1 MLQHR
6 GSYLLDESGLPLR
19 VSSIKFDRVLLSVS
33 LSLPGCENVFVSQ
46 PKFRILD
53 RESGRLRR
61 DVYAATFHPSSSTQ
75 MDITAKSVE
84 GKNFFREK
92 LRPLHFT
99 TEPSCIDRILLP
111 ALRRSF
117 LRLDLPRACLVYEL
131 AQMAIDAPFMGT
143 NMPSPPV
150 DSSDRGGTQRSNRTQ
165 TACRQPNDWQR
176 SWYPFAVI
184 PSYRLDK
191 TNRTLRGLFLRLN
204 WIVLLIGDLSNGCKR
219 LGSIMYIKK
228 EIIKSAVISQLSSF
242 RRCVAISISLE
253 QSRTNL
259 EPLVRWDFDDMPDI
273 PIRSWIRVFFRI
285 AFGGKKNLTF
295 DNLGKLDNVLR
306 ISTTFQRDATL
317 RNIREDW
324 IVPREVRTKRNF
336 RDAFS

>member
-117 LRLDLPRACLVYEL
+117 LWLDLPRACLVYEL

-165 TACRQPNDWQR
+165 TACRQPND
-176 SWYPFAVI
+176 
-184 PSYRLDK
+184 
-191 TNRTLRGLFLRLN
+191 
-204 WIVLLIGDLSNGCKR
+204 
-219 LGSIMYIKK
+219 
-228 EIIKSAVISQLSSF
+228 
-242 RRCVAISISLE
+242 
-253 QSRTNL
+253 
-259 EPLVRWDFDDMPDI
+259 
-273 PIRSWIRVFFRI
+273 
-285 AFGGKKNLTF
+285 
-295 DNLGKLDNVLR
+295 
-306 ISTTFQRDATL
+306 
-317 RNIREDW
+317 
-324 IVPREVRTKRNF
+324 
-336 RDAFS
+336 

>member
-61 DVYAATFHPSSSTQ
+61 DVSGRLRGHVSSKFFNPNGYHGE
-75 MDITAKSVE
+75 IGGRE
-84 GKNFFREK
+84 KNFFREK

-165 TACRQPNDWQR
+165 TACRQPND
-176 SWYPFAVI
+176 
-184 PSYRLDK
+184 
-191 TNRTLRGLFLRLN
+191 
-204 WIVLLIGDLSNGCKR
+204 
-219 LGSIMYIKK
+219 
-228 EIIKSAVISQLSSF
+228 
-242 RRCVAISISLE
+242 
-253 QSRTNL
+253 
-259 EPLVRWDFDDMPDI
+259 
-273 PIRSWIRVFFRI
+273 
-285 AFGGKKNLTF
+285 
-295 DNLGKLDNVLR
+295 
-306 ISTTFQRDATL
+306 
-317 RNIREDW
+317 
-324 IVPREVRTKRNF
+324 
-336 RDAFS
+336 